1 MPVEFRCPGCAGLLR
16 VPDEHAGSA
25 VRCPACRATPVAP
38 RAEAPPMAEVVPDA
52 APEPVARPRA
62 KPRALEPAS
71 APRSSAKLIA
81 GLIALIVALVGAGG
95 FALWRT
101 ATAPAEWREFASPK
115 GGYRVEL
122 PAAPRADIARRHRAP
137 TSRAD
142 IARRHRAPTSR
153 ADTARRHRAPTSR
166 ADIARRHRAPT
177 SRADI
182 ARRHRA
188 PYRHAAGPEHGRG
201 GHGVSRHRLRGD
213 VDRFPRRAQR
223 RGRRRD
229 LVRRD

>member
-1 MPVEFRCPGCAGLLR
+1 
-16 VPDEHAGSA
+16 
-25 VRCPACRATPVAP
+25 
-38 RAEAPPMAEVVPDA
+38 MAEVVPDA

-153 ADTARRHRAPTSR
+153 AD
-166 ADIARRHRAPT
+166 
-177 SRADI
+177 I